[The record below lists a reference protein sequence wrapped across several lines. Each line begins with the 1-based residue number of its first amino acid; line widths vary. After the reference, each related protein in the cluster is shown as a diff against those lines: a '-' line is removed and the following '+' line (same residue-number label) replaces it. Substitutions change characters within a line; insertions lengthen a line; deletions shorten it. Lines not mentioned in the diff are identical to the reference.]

1 MKNDFHDR
9 LTDAFGIPEPVRKEE
24 FFSRLDEA
32 QNKRRLLP
40 IFLRVGSIA
49 AAAAAAFT
57 IWLSGRTTPD
67 MVMDHHNDPGII
79 TEFTTDTETTAAPEE
94 QKPTGI
100 TEETSVSPTESGTE
114 CSISTKPVSVPAT
127 EASVTGTKP
136 SSSQSIA
143 TQATAAAQ
151 PAGSSPS
158 SPETRPSHSDGTTE
172 RKSAATTSPTT
183 GKTSRVTTT
192 VSAEPNTPKTAP
204 ATSSIKTKPD
214 EEVRTTPTTT
224 KEKNIPDNTRPK
236 TETPT
241 QRRTE
246 PPQPA
251 VVEPTESPTEY
262 VNETPADVSTE
273 VPTESPTW
281 AAPVTDPID
290 MPTSP
295 APTEAPTQYVDTPT
309 THDGGHSGTSRDE
322 GSIHNGDFYI
332 SPQNA
337 IDTPTSY
344 YSLSELESKDRTSDN
359 FYGESKYDFLN
370 DLYYDHAFIARV
382 DEVFYIE
389 DEYGTTML
397 VENVTIL
404 DNLCGSAMQGDRCS
418 IATYCDIMKASE
430 LPDDYINEI
439 YNNNPD
445 ADILRYYSGDYASGY
460 VYNGPD
466 DIYICNDTDISKDP
480 QKNDICLFITYETSD
495 GYLSYIHG
503 TTEGRFTVKG
513 RSIQNDYYTDYRF
526 NVNEISEYF
535 ERRKYGG

>member
-40 IFLRVGSIA
+40 IFLRVGSVA

-79 TEFTTDTETTAAPEE
+79 TEFTTGTETTAAPDE
-94 QKPTGI
+94 QKPTDI

-114 CSISTKPVSVPAT
+114 GSISTKPVSVPAT

-136 SSSQSIA
+136 SSSQSIE

-172 RKSAATTSPTT
+172 RKSAATTSPST
-183 GKTSRVTTT
+183 GKTSRITTS

-251 VVEPTESPTEY
+251 VVEPTEY
-262 VNETPADVSTE
+262 ANETPADVSTE

-281 AAPVTDPID
+281 PAPVTDPID

-309 THDGGHSGTSRDE
+309 THDGGHSGTIRDE

-344 YSLSELESKDRTSDN
+344 YSLSELEKMDRTKDN
-359 FYGESKYDFLN
+359 CYGESKYEFLDRLN
-370 DLYYDHAFIARV
+370 YDHAFIARV

-445 ADILRYYSGDYASGY
+445 VDILRYYSGDYASGY

-503 TTEGRFTVKG
+503 TTEGRFTIKG